1 MLKEFSDEL
10 ECVAGLSVYSI
21 WKNINKNDN
30 EDLIT
35 EEGITNLID
44 FFEFAISKN
53 VIVEYDEKKELPIFS
68 EDSPRVVAER
78 IFCDIW
84 KKNPGIPQVN
94 PTDSDDFIAYLV
106 YKTGWATLVH
116 GTAIVPPQI

>member
-1 MLKEFSDEL
+1 MLKEFSNEL

-30 EDLIT
+30 GDSLT

-84 KKNPGIPQVN
+84 EKI
-94 PTDSDDFIAYLV
+94 LV
-106 YKTGWATLVH
+106 FH
-116 GTAIVPPQI
+116 R